1 MKSESMKAIPTVEKE
16 SIERDLEKVRT
27 IYKARQ
33 KIVPLSVTEDL
44 TQFLN
49 MVGMIQE
56 GLGRQGYAELAE
68 RLGIE
73 EDTDEFKAV
82 LEKD

>member
-1 MKSESMKAIPTVEKE
+1 LDKEIQNMKSESMKAIPTVEKE

-44 TQFLN
+44 T
-49 MVGMIQE
+49 
-56 GLGRQGYAELAE
+56 
-68 RLGIE
+68 
-73 EDTDEFKAV
+73 
-82 LEKD
+82 